1 MNSHPDGGWSL
12 RRRSRPKLASVGIL
26 TLVVAF
32 GADVTRAQTAEPIKI
47 GGMCDRTGSTRVIG
61 IELCPGVADYI
72 ALINRKGGLLGHKLE
87 YTEIDHS
94 YVVPRAVEAYQQLKR
109 DGAVTFFTYG
119 VPTLQGLAQYYMRD
133 KLPPFNSGTGRGEY
147 IDGTVWPYIFPGT
160 AQYWSQAGAVMKYLK
175 DSGAKKGT
183 KIAYLY
189 LDSPAG
195 REGIAMVEVV
205 AASEGYELRKYAVQ
219 PPGLEM
225 EPHVTAI
232 VRDFK
237 ADWVITSLFGRPPAV
252 SIREFRKA
260 GFPLN
265 HVISFVYGAGDP
277 DVEEAGWDAAQG
289 YLGVQYASVGR
300 DFPVIQEILKMYR
313 DGGKEAPK
321 YVGGAYYNRGV
332 LTGAIILEG
341 IRLAIQNHG
350 LPLTGDNVRRG
361 YESIS
366 KLDLQ
371 GLGPPLHITP
381 QDHEG
386 GGYLRIYQV
395 KGSAWVP
402 VTDWVRGYHDEVM
415 ALVKKA
421 NAK

>member
-1 MNSHPDGGWSL
+1 MSP
-12 RRRSRPKLASVGIL
+12 RSDARCSPRHNGPRLASAGIL
-26 TLVVAF
+26 ALLVAL
-32 GADVTRAQTAEPIKI
+32 GSGVTRAQAAEPIKI

-72 ALINRKGGLLGHKLE
+72 ALVNRNGGLLGHKLE

-119 VPTLQGLAQYYMRD
+119 VPTLQGLAEYYTRD

-147 IDGTVWPYIFPGT
+147 IDGTSWPYIFPGT
-160 AQYWSQAGAVMKYLK
+160 ASYWSQAGVVMKYLK
-175 DSGAKKGT
+175 DYGAKKGT

-195 REGIAMVEVV
+195 REGTAMVEAV
-205 AASEGYELRKYAVQ
+205 AASEGYELRKYPVQ

-225 EPHVTAI
+225 EPQVSAI
-232 VRDFK
+232 VRDFR

-252 SIREFRKA
+252 SIREFRRS

-265 HVISFVYGAGDP
+265 HVVGFVYGAGDP

-313 DGGKEAPK
+313 DEGKAVPK

-332 LTGAIILEG
+332 LTGAIIVEG
-341 IRLAIQNHG
+341 IRLAIQNYG

-366 KLDLQ
+366 KLDLH

-395 KGSAWVP
+395 KGHAWVP
-402 VTDWVRGYHDEVM
+402 VTEWVRGYHDEVM

-421 NAK
+421 NGK